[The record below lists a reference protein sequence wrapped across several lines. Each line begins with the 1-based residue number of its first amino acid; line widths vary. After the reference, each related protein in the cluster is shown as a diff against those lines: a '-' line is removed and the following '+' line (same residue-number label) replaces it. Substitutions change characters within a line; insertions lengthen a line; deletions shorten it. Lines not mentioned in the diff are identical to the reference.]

1 MNDIVSIARNKLV
14 EFIGTITKNIV
25 CQNLYQAAFYKES
38 SLKRYIGRNI
48 FLRVN
53 ILTILDSP
61 LGAYKYESSNSING
75 VFIFCDFTIRDP
87 RNFMLYSQALFLLIG
102 IIWHVHLPRL
112 NSNSTL

>member
-61 LGAYKYESSNSING
+61 L
-75 VFIFCDFTIRDP
+75 
-87 RNFMLYSQALFLLIG
+87 
-102 IIWHVHLPRL
+102 
-112 NSNSTL
+112 TLSGPAFFWVSHEPGGGSY

>member
-14 EFIGTITKNIV
+14 EFISIITIHSV

-38 SLKRYIGRNI
+38 SHKRCIVRNR

-61 LGAYKYESSNSING
+61 LGAYKYGSSNSING
-75 VFIFCDFTIRDP
+75 VLIFCDFTIH
-87 RNFMLYSQALFLLIG
+87 S
-102 IIWHVHLPRL
+102 
-112 NSNSTL
+112 